1 MRSIGSELVR
11 PAVPAVAVVRGVF
24 ASLALLAISAAPLPS
39 QQTDLAAS
47 GTRWSVDTVRLF
59 SGSSAL
65 AVALMPLDEEVR
77 RGLQQPFL
85 QESPLAASAAHL
97 FGAMG
102 EPVPLAALGA
112 GTLIAWAAGHDE
124 TRNALLHVLSALAV
138 SGTMVFTM
146 KAAAGRARPFLDR
159 GPWAYASGRG
169 LGSASFR
176 SFPSGHTS
184 QSFTFATSLPAE
196 LRAHTGWH
204 APWLTAGLHV
214 AAGLTGLSRIYH
226 DRHWS
231 SDVVVGAALGIVGS
245 RLTHELFHR

>member
-1 MRSIGSELVR
+1 MRTPGSRPVR
-11 PAVPAVAVVRGVF
+11 PPVPAVAGFRGAL
-24 ASLALLAISAAPLPS
+24 ASLALIALSAAPLPS
-39 QQTDLAAS
+39 QQMDLATS
-47 GTRWSVDTVRLF
+47 EVRWSIDTVRLF

-77 RGLQQPFL
+77 RGLQQGFL
-85 QESPLAASAAHL
+85 QQSPLASSAAHF
-97 FGAMG
+97 FGAVG

-112 GTLIAWAAGHDE
+112 ATLIAWGAGHDE
-124 TRNALLHVLSALAV
+124 TRNALLHVFSAIAV
-138 SGTMVFTM
+138 SGTMVFSM

-159 GPWAYASGRG
+159 GPWAYAGGRG
-169 LGSASFR
+169 FGNASFR
-176 SFPSGHTS
+176 SFPSGHTA
-184 QSFTFATSLPAE
+184 QSFTLATSVPAE
-196 LRAHTGWH
+196 LKAHTGWH
-204 APWLTAGLHV
+204 SPWLTAGLHV